1 MVVTVVNLVCF
12 GAERM
17 RTVKSLSLFLI
28 ALGWTSRIT
37 VAADATSFDD
47 LGVRFSK
54 EIRPIVA
61 RHCEKCH
68 SARLIFRHTLHW
80 PRFVSILQPGS
91 G

>member
-1 MVVTVVNLVCF
+1 
-12 GAERM
+12 M

-68 SARLIFRHTLHW
+68 SAELAEAEIDLSTYPFQNLEFRTLTFCLH
-80 PRFVSILQPGS
+80 
-91 G
+91 